1 MSIGPRSARQ
11 RSSLFAVLLCALVVI
26 PLVASNT
33 ANASGS
39 SSATSTSSSTTSVPT
54 GGANSTTTSVAST
67 VDSSLPWPAKDSA
80 AVVVPSLFVAAHSP
94 NQPRVAIASLTKLMT
109 TWVVLQKLPLS
120 GSAPGPCRSVTA
132 SDVAFYHQ
140 NLSIQESTLKIIQ
153 GVPLCE
159 GTLLRG
165 LLVHSAGDY
174 AELLVRLTG
183 MSDASFVA
191 TMNRD
196 ALLLGL
202 TQTHYADYTGISPS
216 DLSTAQDQAT
226 LGVDLMTSQP
236 LAASIVALP
245 KVKLPIAGWV
255 GSYTPYVGTDGVV
268 GVKSGYTL
276 AAGGCVVM
284 AINTNVGGIIVPT
297 YEVILSQQSA
307 NALNVAGADALTLM
321 RALRANMILTRSSSG
336 SVVTWIGPAADV
348 ATTTTSTT
356 TTTTTTT
363 P

>member
-1 MSIGPRSARQ
+1 
-11 RSSLFAVLLCALVVI
+11 
-26 PLVASNT
+26 
-33 ANASGS
+33 
-39 SSATSTSSSTTSVPT
+39 
-54 GGANSTTTSVAST
+54 
-67 VDSSLPWPAKDSA
+67 
-80 AVVVPSLFVAAHSP
+80 
-94 NQPRVAIASLTKLMT
+94 
-109 TWVVLQKLPLS
+109 
-120 GSAPGPCRSVTA
+120 
-132 SDVAFYHQ
+132 
-140 NLSIQESTLKIIQ
+140 
-153 GVPLCE
+153 
-159 GTLLRG
+159 
-165 LLVHSAGDY
+165 
-174 AELLVRLTG
+174 